1 MSLKI
6 KINKWLYKNSYLLR
20 SNNKNMM
27 FGIILFFI
35 DSQNVEKASKQI
47 SLFVKIKQFWLNLRK
62 IDLN

>member
-47 SLFVKIKQFWLNLRK
+47 SLFVKIKQFWLNLNK
-62 IDLN
+62 LI